1 LLYYRIQQA
10 RSQRVGGYYS
20 FLQDSYESLPWEKMR
35 IKLEA
40 IHQLCAEHGIDFRVA
55 IFPFLHNLGPDYPFA
70 AAHEHVVEF
79 CTKAGVKVL
88 DLRPV
93 LEPHVSEGLTV
104 NRFDAHPNARAHA
117 IVAKAIEKELLA
129 DLWQD

>member
-1 LLYYRIQQA
+1 
-10 RSQRVGGYYS
+10 
-20 FLQDSYESLPWEKMR
+20 MR
-35 IKLEA
+35 NKLDE
-40 IHQLCAEHGIDFRVA
+40 IHKLCAENDIDFRVA

-70 AAHEHVVEF
+70 AAHEHVVDF

-88 DLRPV
+88 DLRAV

-117 IVAKAIEKELLA
+117 LVAEAIQDELLG
-129 DLWQD
+129 DLWRD